1 MCWDISTISSATV
14 TNVTL
19 PYVKRLAALGW
30 RKALEADPGFAKGL
44 NIEAGM
50 VRHPAVAQALG
61 LRVVAAAA

>member
-1 MCWDISTISSATV
+1 MPGAVARTSTFAL

-61 LRVVAAAA
+61 LRVVAEAA